1 MIKRGFIILCLNG
14 LVWGVAQ
21 PSFSFENDRS
31 KQSACV
37 MAFKRLSFSVV
48 KGAFIVGGL
57 AAGLTAGS
65 ELAGYINQTPHIGLS
80 IYLDYENILSF
91 LTPAERAEFRKPK
104 KNVLMISEIL
114 IDHLSKKSADSL
126 EVAPYLQPLMASQ
139 YFNEEPLQAD
149 VCRHKALVMKA
160 ILNRLGIQAN
170 LITGT
175 IESDEGRGEHVWLY
189 LPEIKKMA
197 DPMNNMVIDP
207 AEYERRFKPD
217 VHFNAVQL
225 AKPLGIIG
233 R

>member
-1 MIKRGFIILCLNG
+1 M
-14 LVWGVAQ
+14 
-21 PSFSFENDRS
+21 
-31 KQSACV
+31 
-37 MAFKRLSFSVV
+37 
-48 KGAFIVGGL
+48 
-57 AAGLTAGS
+57 
-65 ELAGYINQTPHIGLS
+65 
-80 IYLDYENILSF
+80 
-91 LTPAERAEFRKPK
+91 KPK

-114 IDHLSKKSADSL
+114 IDYLAKNINDNL
-126 EVAPYLQPLMASQ
+126 EVAPYLKPVMASQ

-160 ILNRLGIQAN
+160 ILNRLGIEAN

-197 DPMNNMVIDP
+197 DPMNNMVIEP
-207 AEYERRFKPD
+207 EEYERRFKPD
-217 VHFNAVQL
+217 VHFSAVQL